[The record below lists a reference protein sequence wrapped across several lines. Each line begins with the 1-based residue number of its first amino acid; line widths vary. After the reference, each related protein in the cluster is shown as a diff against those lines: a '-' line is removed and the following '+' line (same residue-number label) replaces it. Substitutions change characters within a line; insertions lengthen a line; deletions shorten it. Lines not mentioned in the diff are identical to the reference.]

1 MRCIDPHLHTHM
13 MNPFDLWHLIEAGL
27 EGCVIP
33 TPHMLDGMQPGETV
47 LRLWRRLLEFEV
59 NQTKSYG
66 AEAYVTLSVPFYGLT
81 LEGVE
86 QCLAE
91 LPKYLENERVV
102 GMGEIGL
109 DAGIEDELKLFRAQ
123 LRIAKEHNL
132 PIIVHNPV
140 RFTPGRLD
148 VTKKIVDVIKG
159 ENFPIDRVV
168 LDHAAE
174 DTVDYCLSTGAM
186 VGMSVCL
193 DKLPPETAAGI
204 IQKNLDKADRLLVNS
219 ELGYGGE
226 GYFSV
231 PRVIVA
237 MRMLGLKR
245 EVIEKITWD
254 NPKKF
259 FKLPID

>member
-1 MRCIDPHLHTHM
+1 MRCIDPHLHTNFM
-13 MNPFDLWHLIEAGL
+13 FPFDLWHLITAGL
-27 EGCVIP
+27 EACVIP
-33 TPHMLDGMQPGETV
+33 TQHMMGGMHSGETV
-47 LRLWRRLLEFEV
+47 LQLWRRLLGFEV
-59 NQTKSYG
+59 HQTKSYG
-66 AEAYVTLSVPFYGLT
+66 AEAYVALSIPFYGVT
-81 LEGVE
+81 PEGIE
-86 QCLAE
+86 QCLE
-91 LPKYLENERVV
+91 EFPKYLENERVV

-109 DAGIEDELKLFRAQ
+109 DVGIEDELKLFKAQ
-123 LRIAKEHNL
+123 LKIAKEHNL

-148 VTKKIVDVIKG
+148 VTKQIVSVIKE
-159 ENFPIDRVV
+159 ENFPLNRVV

-174 DTVDYCLSTGAM
+174 DTVDYCLTTGAM

-193 DKLPPETAAGI
+193 DKMPPETAAEI
-204 IQKNLDKADRLLVNS
+204 IHKNLDKIDRILVNS
-219 ELGYGGE
+219 EMGYGGD

-245 EVIEKITWD
+245 NVIEKITFE

-259 FKLPID
+259 FNLPIE

>member
-1 MRCIDPHLHTHM
+1 MRCIDPHLHTNFM
-13 MNPFDLWHLIEAGL
+13 FPFDLWHLITAGL
-27 EGCVIP
+27 EACVIP
-33 TPHMLDGMQPGETV
+33 TQHMMGGMHSGETV
-47 LRLWRRLLEFEV
+47 LQLWRRLLI
-59 NQTKSYG
+59 
-66 AEAYVTLSVPFYGLT
+66 PFYGVT
-81 LEGVE
+81 PEGIE
-86 QCLAE
+86 QCLE
-91 LPKYLENERVV
+91 EFPKYLENERVV

-109 DAGIEDELKLFRAQ
+109 DVGIEDELKLFKAQ
-123 LRIAKEHNL
+123 LKIAKEHNL

-148 VTKKIVDVIKG
+148 VTKQIVSVIKE
-159 ENFPIDRVV
+159 ENFPLNRVV

-174 DTVDYCLSTGAM
+174 DTVDYCLTTGAM

-193 DKLPPETAAGI
+193 DKMPPETAAEI
-204 IQKNLDKADRLLVNS
+204 IHKNLDKIDRILVNS
-219 ELGYGGE
+219 EMGYGGD

-245 EVIEKITWD
+245 NVIEKITFE

-259 FKLPID
+259 FNLPIE